1 MVTFDDL
8 DEALETLRNTEYPTP
23 RKEILEA
30 IFKMDNSLSDFE
42 QIVDECKTGSEEKQL
57 VLDKVHELVNK
68 ELQDSDISN
77 IEDLFREVTMF
88 CLSKTQTIIIEK
100 WLTLCTD
107 YDEASYLCDIL
118 ENESWPKED
127 EELIKQL
134 LTQARD
140 RSIALCNDFE
150 QIIEIIENES
160 DQEKLKQ
167 LFKRWSELCTDN
179 DDAET
184 SYDRLSTNESDENIS
199 FMIEHWMKLCDEIY
213 KAQSAYQI
221 GYDSDDENLKKAAVY
236 RMHELYEKGVV
247 AEPSGGGIY

>member
-1 MVTFDDL
+1 MVEFNDL
-8 DEALETLRNTEYPTP
+8 DEALETLRNTEYPSP
-23 RKEILEA
+23 RKEVLEA
-30 IFKMDNSLSDFE
+30 IFKMDNNLSDFE
-42 QIVDECKTGSEEKQL
+42 QIVDECAADSEERQL

-77 IEDLFREVTMF
+77 IEDLFREVAMF

-127 EELIKQL
+127 EEVIKQL
-134 LTQARD
+134 LSRATET
-140 RSIALCNDFE
+140 SISLCDDFE
-150 QIIEIIENES
+150 QIIEIIDNES

-167 LFKRWSELCTDN
+167 LFKRWAELCTDN

-184 SYDRLSTNESDENIS
+184 SYGRLSNESDENLR
-199 FMIEHWMKLCDEIY
+199 FMIEHWMKLCDEID
-213 KAQSAYQI
+213 KAQSAYQV
-221 GYDSDDENLKKAAVY
+221 GYDTDDEDLKKAAVY
-236 RMHELYEKGVV
+236 RMHELYEKGV
-247 AEPSGGGIY
+247 AAPEPSGGGTF